1 MCIYAYS
8 DVYSHSNGYMNVGVV
23 MCIVYCPVCGYVY
36 YVQGEACP
44 ACGYTESDVNEEVI
58 I

>member
-1 MCIYAYS
+1 
-8 DVYSHSNGYMNVGVV
+8 MNVGVV

-36 YVQGEACP
+36 YVQGDACP
-44 ACGYTESDVNEEVI
+44 ACRYTESDVNEEVI